1 MPGAMAIRTLRKI
14 ERGEPLGQ
22 GESGIADAFGLAFI
36 SADPALRERAGGKS
50 TTPVQSPADP
60 AIRQPAGSQPS
71 SRPSGRAVATSWSF
85 ATRNKKRSKDRRGN
99 LLGSGTGK
107 KTLIGA

>member
-1 MPGAMAIRTLRKI
+1 MAIRTLRKI

-22 GESGIADAFGLAFI
+22 GEAGIADAFGLVFI
-36 SADPALRERAGGKS
+36 SADPALRERAGGKP
-50 TTPVQSPADP
+50 TTLVQSPADP

-71 SRPSGRAVATSWSF
+71 SRPSGRAVATSWSSS
-85 ATRNKKRSKDRRGN
+85 TRNKVQSKEQSKDRRGN
-99 LLGSGTGK
+99 LLKANIGK